1 MSEKESCL
9 NEHSRCVNGLVKSK
23 GCFRSD
29 NSHKQDYAAT
39 NKAIGK
45 TNKFDIIFP
54 ANYILMLSTY
64 IKLINYPLL
73 NFLLDNN
80 ENLRDF

>member
-1 MSEKESCL
+1 VSEKESCL

-39 NKAIGK
+39 NKATK
-45 TNKFDIIFP
+45 
-54 ANYILMLSTY
+54 
-64 IKLINYPLL
+64 
-73 NFLLDNN
+73 
-80 ENLRDF
+80 